1 MVLIF
6 LQIALA
12 VIGIG
17 FITLLYFITV
27 KNNLWKGIEV
37 LFVCFIAAAI
47 FFIAAMA
54 LAIKGAWG

>member
-1 MVLIF
+1 MVLI
-6 LQIALA
+6 LIRIAIA
-12 VIGIG
+12 VFGTGLIS
-17 FITLLYFITV
+17 LLYFITV
-27 KNNLWKGIEV
+27 KNNLLKGLEV

>member
-6 LQIALA
+6 LQIAIA
-12 VIGIG
+12 VFGIG